1 MMRERISCP
10 GKQETTIV
18 CRGTG
23 GGDVLRLYFHQPQ
36 EISAMKSKLIFP
48 GVLAAA
54 ITALIPFAGGAVSL
68 GEREAVVTPAQ
79 SQADPVIRFM
89 VNYRVGALA
98 RNNPEVA
105 VQGINRAL
113 SRSGISLQGAGG
125 VSHLRTMA
133 TGHDLFK
140 LPAVVDRVTANAI
153 LAQIAADRDV
163 VSVEV
168 DEIMRR
174 TGSPVMAPNLV
185 PDDTAFEGWQW
196 HYHRPDGNTDSN
208 SSVPNYGGINAIDA
222 WDMADGT
229 GTIVA
234 VLDTGITRHPDL
246 DTSLG
251 DVGYDFITDG
261 WVSGRGTDGRAPG
274 GWDLGDWTFLY
285 TTPPSWCTLPNWFNN
300 SSWHG
305 THVAGTVGAELTN
318 NGAGMAGIAH
328 GGKVLPVRVLGH
340 CGGFNSDL
348 IDAIVWAAGGQVPG
362 VPDNQNPAHVIN
374 MSLGGGGACS
384 ADSALGMAV
393 AEAISRGTVVVAAAG
408 NSNSDTANSQPASCP
423 GVIAVAATRITSERA
438 SYSNYGQRV
447 DISAPGGGGT
457 ADVSPG
463 GSVWQA
469 WNGGLTTPT
478 PLEELDID
486 VNYIGM
492 SGTSMATPHVAG
504 VVALMQ
510 SVRLAAG
517 DPLLTPD
524 EVLAIL
530 QDTATPF
537 EITPDQPIGVGI
549 VDAAA
554 AVAVICEEYEECQD
568 SIPTPP
574 AATEIFNRI
583 PVSGLSGEAGS
594 EALFM
599 LEVPDNVRGPVSILT
614 NRGSGDVALYARYN
628 RVPSA
633 DLYDHRSARRGNNET
648 IRFTNPQPGT
658 YYILLRGEPSEYN
671 NVTLRAVFELKRQ

>member
-1 MMRERISCP
+1 
-10 GKQETTIV
+10 
-18 CRGTG
+18 
-23 GGDVLRLYFHQPQ
+23 
-36 EISAMKSKLIFP
+36 MKSKLIFP
-48 GVLAAA
+48 GILAAA
-54 ITALIPFAGGAVSL
+54 ISAFIPFAGGAANL

-79 SQADPVIRFM
+79 SQADPVVRFM
-89 VNYRVGALA
+89 VNYREGASA
-98 RNNPEVA
+98 RNNPAVA

-113 SRSGISLQGAGG
+113 SRSGVSLQAAGG

-140 LPAVVDRVTANAI
+140 LPAAVDRVTANAI

-163 VSVEV
+163 VAVEV

-174 TGSPVMAPNLV
+174 TDSPVVVPNLV

-208 SSVPNYGGINAIDA
+208 SAVPNHGGINAVDA

-229 GTIVA
+229 GIVVA
-234 VLDTGITRHPDL
+234 VIDTGITQHPDL

-251 DVGYDFITDG
+251 DAGYDFITDG
-261 WVSGRGTDGRAPG
+261 WVSGRGSAGRAPG

-285 TTPPSWCTLPNWFNN
+285 GNYPAWCTLPNWFTN

-340 CGGFNSDL
+340 CGGFTSD
-348 IDAIVWAAGGQVPG
+348 IVDAIVWASGGSVPG
-362 VPDNQNPAHVIN
+362 VPDNQNYAHIIN
-374 MSLGGGGACS
+374 MSLGGGGACT
-384 ADSALGMAV
+384 ADSAMGMAV
-393 AEAISRGTVVVAAAG
+393 ADAISRGTVVVAAAG
-408 NSNSDTANSQPASCP
+408 NSNADTANFSPASCP
-423 GVIAVAATRITSERA
+423 GAIAVASTGITSARA

-469 WNGGLTTPT
+469 WNGSLTTPI
-478 PLEELDID
+478 PVEELDID
-486 VNYIGM
+486 VDYVGM
-492 SGTSMATPHVAG
+492 SGTSMAAPHVAG

-517 DPLLTPD
+517 SPLLTPD
-524 EVLAIL
+524 EVLAIM
-530 QDTATPF
+530 QDTVTPF
-537 EITPDQPIGVGI
+537 ELTPDQPIGVGI
-549 VDAAA
+549 VNAAA
-554 AVAVICEEYEECQD
+554 AVAVVVCEEEGCEA
-568 SIPTPP
+568 PEPP
-574 AATEIFNRI
+574 PPPPATEIFNRT
-583 PVSGLSGEAGS
+583 PVNGLSGEAGS
-594 EALFM
+594 EALYM
-599 LEVPDNVRGPVSILT
+599 LQVPANVRGPVSILT
-614 NRGSGDVALYARYN
+614 NRGSGDVALYARYGTA
-628 RVPSA
+628 PTA
-633 DLYDHRSARRGNNET
+633 DAYDHRSARRGNNEVV
-648 IRFTNPQPGT
+648 RFTNPQPGT
-658 YYILLRGEPSEYN
+658 YYILLRGEPRDYS
-671 NVTLRAVFELKRQ
+671 NVTLRAMFELDPQ